1 MAIFSTT
8 GSDTFPAGHILQVQS
23 TTKVAPQSTVS
34 ATYVTV
40 TDSHVAITP
49 TVAGSNILVMVSTSL
64 GAGTS
69 DAQGSLELQVDIA
82 SGGYNTIGG
91 GTASGSRVSGIAQSA
106 GDVTTETN
114 QVGYSFLHD
123 PTYTLTNVLTYRL
136 RMKSQNGGY
145 GIYLGSS
152 RSDGNADYNTRMPTT
167 VTVMEIST

>member
-8 GSDTFPAGHILQVQS
+8 GSDTFPAGHILQVIS
-23 TTKVAPQSTVS
+23 AVKVAPQSTTS
-34 ATYVTV
+34 ATYVPV
-40 TDSHVAITP
+40 TGLSAAITP
-49 TVAGSNILVMVSTSL
+49 TVAGSNILVMVSASL

-69 DAQGSLELQVDIA
+69 NAQGSLELQVDIA

-91 GTASGSRVSGIAQSA
+91 GTADGSRVSGIAQIA
-106 GDVTTETN
+106 GDVTQETN

-123 PTYTLTNVLTYRL
+123 PTYTLTNALTYRL
-136 RMKSQNGGY
+136 RIKSQNGGY

-152 RSDGNADYNTRMPTT
+152 RSDGDANYNTRMPTT